1 MNCSRYLFIR
11 LLAKYSFWVREITRD
26 IVTWEN
32 WYCLRDCFERPN
44 GCRDL
49 SVWEQEEDARG
60 NETDFSDT

>member
-1 MNCSRYLFIR
+1 MRLIDELFAIFVYLSVGKILVFGVLFKR
-11 LLAKYSFWVREITRD
+11 P
-26 IVTWEN
+26 
-32 WYCLRDCFERPN
+32 FERPN